1 MPNEAILV
9 VDDAPVNLKLTGI
22 LLRKEGYDVHSAVD
36 AEQALDLLKTF
47 HPDLMLVDIQLPGMN
62 GLELTRRIKRDDR
75 TRDIVVVALTACAM
89 KGDDEKAFQAGCQGY
104 ITKPIATGT
113 LAGRIREYLDHR
125 PAPPPAPVEPA
136 TQPVAVAPPAPPVA
150 VAPPPPA
157 VAIVPPAPAVAIA
170 PPAQPPSLPG
180 GLCLTPVEMESLR
193 RRFLEDATIQVRLMT
208 ESLTR
213 TLDVPGALRTCR
225 DWAAAAATLN
235 YQAIAT
241 LASQVEGLLSAPRPD
256 TASLDEAL
264 SNLMIGLIEAPE
276 SVTGP
281 VPDPIVAALKG
292 RRVALVGFSA
302 DDAERLCVALERA
315 SAKPRYFDRVT
326 SRDSDPVRECSLIL
340 LAVTPAT
347 RDIFL
352 LAAEPA
358 ALSSPPMVL
367 AGARDQIL
375 ALDYSVQ
382 LRACEV
388 LIDGWQPEEAL
399 MRVAFGLSRKE
410 AARAAAAPAVAVA
423 VRTAAP
429 QVPVNGSNNHTS
441 SEVLVADD
449 DLTVRLVV
457 RSALENA
464 GIRCRMASSGPEA
477 LQILRDCR
485 PCAAVLDIN
494 MPGMDGYEVLS
505 AARLEAIPVRIL
517 LLTARQ
523 QEADITRGFTLGA
536 DDYLIKP
543 FNPPELVARLRR
555 FLRPRSEQRG

>member
-1 MPNEAILV
+1 MPSEAILV

-36 AEQALDLLKTF
+36 AEQALDLLETF
-47 HPDLMLVDIQLPGMN
+47 HPDLMLVDIQLPGMD

-89 KGDDEKAFQAGCQGY
+89 KGDDQKAFQAGCQGY
-104 ITKPIATGT
+104 ITKPIETGT
-113 LAGRIREYLDHR
+113 LAGRVRDYLDR
-125 PAPPPAPVEPA
+125 RSAPPPVPEE
-136 TQPVAVAPPAPPVA
+136 
-150 VAPPPPA
+150 PPPPP
-157 VAIVPPAPAVAIA
+157 VFVELTPPPVPV
-170 PPAQPPSLPG
+170 QPPPQPQFLPG
-180 GLCLTPVEMESLR
+180 GLSFSVAEMESLR
-193 RRFLEDATIQVRLMT
+193 RRFLEDATLQVRLMT

-213 TLDVPGALRTCR
+213 SLDVPSALRTCG
-225 DWAAAAATLN
+225 DWAAAAAILG
-235 YQAIAT
+235 YRAIAT
-241 LASQVEGLLSAPRPD
+241 LASRVEVCLSAASPD
-256 TASLDEAL
+256 SAALDEAL

-281 VPDPIVAALKG
+281 VPGPIVAALKG
-292 RRVALVGFSA
+292 KRVGLVGFSA

-315 SAKPRYFDRVT
+315 SAKPRYFDHVAC
-326 SRDSDPVRECSLIL
+326 RDSDPIRDCSLVL
-340 LAVTPAT
+340 VAVTPET
-347 RDIFL
+347 KDTFL
-352 LAAEPA
+352 LAPGSTAIPGL
-358 ALSSPPMVL
+358 ALVL

-382 LRACEV
+382 LRASEL

-399 MRVAFGLSRKE
+399 MRLAFAFSRKE
-410 AARAAAAPAVAVA
+410 AAPAVAAPAVAAPVRIVA
-423 VRTAAP
+423 S
-429 QVPVNGSNNHTS
+429 QVAVNGSNNHTS

-464 GIRCRMASSGPEA
+464 GIKCRMATNGPEA
-477 LQILRDCR
+477 MQMLREYR

-505 AARLEAIPVRIL
+505 AARLESIPVKVL

-555 FLRPRSEQRG
+555 FLRPRSEPRG

>member
-1 MPNEAILV
+1 MNEAILV

-36 AEQALDLLKTF
+36 AEQALDLLETF
-47 HPDLMLVDIQLPGMN
+47 HPDLMLVDIQLPGMD
-62 GLELTRRIKRDDR
+62 GLELTRRLKRDDR

-89 KGDDEKAFQAGCQGY
+89 KGDDEKAFRAGCEGY
-104 ITKPIATGT
+104 ITKPIETGT
-113 LAGRIREYLDHR
+113 LAGRIREYLDR
-125 PAPPPAPVEPA
+125 RSAPAPVPVEPPPPE
-136 TQPVAVAPPAPPVA
+136 PVAVEQPLP
-150 VAPPPPA
+150 
-157 VAIVPPAPAVAIA
+157 
-170 PPAQPPSLPG
+170 QPPGLPRSLSF
-180 GLCLTPVEMESLR
+180 TPPEMESLR
-193 RRFLEDATIQVRLMT
+193 RRFLEDVTLQVRHMT

-213 TLDVPGALRTCR
+213 SLDVTSALRTCR
-225 DWAAAAATLN
+225 DWTAAAAILD

-241 LASQVEGLLSAPRPD
+241 LASQVEAHLSGGRPEP
-256 TASLDEAL
+256 AVLDEAL

-292 RRVALVGFSA
+292 KRVALVGFSA

-326 SRDSDPVRECSLIL
+326 SRDSDPIRDCNLVL

-347 RDIFL
+347 KDIFL
-352 LAAEPA
+352 LAAGPA
-358 ALSSPPMVL
+358 GPPSPPLVL

-382 LRACEV
+382 LRASEL

-399 MRVAFGLSRKE
+399 MRTALALSRKE
-410 AARAAAAPAVAVA
+410 AAVAAAVAVA
-423 VRTAAP
+423 AKSRTAVLP
-429 QVPVNGSNNHTS
+429 VPVNGSNNNHTS

-449 DLTVRLVV
+449 DMTVRLVV

-464 GIRCRMASSGPEA
+464 GIKCRIASNGPEA
-477 LQILRDCR
+477 IQILREYR

-505 AARLEAIPVRIL
+505 AARLEAIPVRVL

-543 FNPPELVARLRR
+543 FNPPELVARVRR
-555 FLRPRSEQRG
+555 FLRPRGELRA

>member
-36 AEQALDLLKTF
+36 AEQALDLLETF
-47 HPDLMLVDIQLPGMN
+47 HPDLMLVEIQLPGMD

-75 TRDIVVVALTACAM
+75 TSDIVVVALTACAM
-89 KGDDEKAFQAGCQGY
+89 KGDDEKAFRAGCQGY
-104 ITKPIATGT
+104 ITKPIETGT
-113 LAGRIREYLDHR
+113 LAGRVREYLDR
-125 PAPPPAPVEPA
+125 RS
-136 TQPVAVAPPAPPVA
+136 
-150 VAPPPPA
+150 PPPP
-157 VAIVPPAPAVAIA
+157 VSVRPPPPPVPVK
-170 PPAQPPSLPG
+170 PPPQPQRLPG
-180 GLCLTPVEMESLR
+180 GLTFAPAEMEGLR
-193 RRFLEDATIQVRLMT
+193 RRFLEDATLQVRLMT

-213 TLDVPGALRTCR
+213 SLDVPSALRTCR
-225 DWAAAAATLN
+225 DWAAAAAILD

-241 LASQVEGLLSAPRPD
+241 LASQVETHLSAAHPD
-256 TASLDEAL
+256 PASLDETL
-264 SNLMIGLIEAPE
+264 SNLMIGLVETPE

-281 VPDPIVAALKG
+281 VPGPIVAALKG
-292 RRVALVGFSA
+292 KRVGLVGFSA

-326 SRDSDPVRECSLIL
+326 SRDSDPIRECSLVL
-340 LAVTPAT
+340 VAVTPAT
-347 RDIFL
+347 KDTFL
-352 LAAEPA
+352 LAAGPA
-358 ALSSPPMVL
+358 AFSGPLLVL
-367 AGARDQIL
+367 AGVREQIL

-382 LRACEV
+382 LRASEL

-399 MRVAFGLSRKE
+399 MRLAFALSRKE
-410 AARAAAAPAVAVA
+410 AAPAVAA
-423 VRTAAP
+423 PVRTAAP

-449 DLTVRLVV
+449 DMTVRLVV

-464 GIRCRMASSGPEA
+464 GIKCRMASTGPEA
-477 LQILRDCR
+477 LQILRECR

-505 AARLEAIPVRIL
+505 AARLEAIPVRVL

-555 FLRPRSEQRG
+555 FLRPRT

>member
-1 MPNEAILV
+1 MPSEAILV

-36 AEQALDLLKTF
+36 AEQALDLLETF
-47 HPDLMLVDIQLPGMN
+47 HPDLMLVDIQLPGMD

-75 TRDIVVVALTACAM
+75 TRNIVVVALTACAM
-89 KGDDEKAFQAGCQGY
+89 KGDDERAFRAGCEGY
-104 ITKPIATGT
+104 ITKPIETGT
-113 LAGRIREYLDHR
+113 LAGRVREYLDR
-125 PAPPPAPVEPA
+125 RSAPPPVPVE
-136 TQPVAVAPPAPPVA
+136 VEI
-150 VAPPPPA
+150 PPPP
-157 VAIVPPAPAVAIA
+157 VTVEIPPQPVPVKPLPR
-170 PPAQPPSLPG
+170 PQCLPG
-180 GLCLTPVEMESLR
+180 GLSFSPAEMEGLR
-193 RRFLEDATIQVRLMT
+193 RRFLEDATLQVRLMT
-208 ESLTR
+208 ESLNR
-213 TLDVPGALRTCR
+213 SLDVPSALRTCR
-225 DWAAAAATLN
+225 DWAAAAAILD

-241 LASQVEGLLSAPRPD
+241 LASQVERYLSASSPD
-256 TASLDEAL
+256 PASLDEAL
-264 SNLMIGLIEAPE
+264 SNLMIGLIETPE

-281 VPDPIVAALKG
+281 VPGPIVAALKG
-292 RRVALVGFSA
+292 KRVGLVGFSA

-315 SAKPRYFDRVT
+315 SAKPRYFDHVAC
-326 SRDSDPVRECSLIL
+326 RDSDPIRDCSLVL
-340 LAVTPAT
+340 VAVTPET
-347 RDIFL
+347 KDTFL
-352 LAAEPA
+352 LAPGSTAIPGL
-358 ALSSPPMVL
+358 ALVL

-382 LRACEV
+382 LRASEL

-399 MRVAFGLSRKE
+399 MRLAFALSRKE
-410 AARAAAAPAVAVA
+410 AAPAVAA
-423 VRTAAP
+423 PVRTAAP

-449 DLTVRLVV
+449 DMTVRLVV

-464 GIRCRMASSGPEA
+464 GIKCRMASTGPEA
-477 LQILRDCR
+477 LQILREYR

-505 AARLEAIPVRIL
+505 AARLEAIPVRVL

-555 FLRPRSEQRG
+555 FLRR

>member
-36 AEQALDLLKTF
+36 AEQALDLLETF
-47 HPDLMLVDIQLPGMN
+47 HPDLMLVDVQLPGMD

-89 KGDDEKAFQAGCQGY
+89 KGDDEKAFRAGCDGY
-104 ITKPIATGT
+104 ITKPIETVT

-125 PAPPPAPVEPA
+125 SAPLPLPVE
-136 TQPVAVAPPAPPVA
+136 
-150 VAPPPPA
+150 PPPPA
-157 VAIVPPAPAVAIA
+157 
-170 PPAQPPSLPG
+170 QRLPG
-180 GLCLTPVEMESLR
+180 GLSLAPAEMESLR
-193 RRFLEDATIQVRLMT
+193 RRFLDDASLQVRLMM

-213 TLDVPGALRTCR
+213 SLDVQSALRTCR
-225 DWAAAAATLN
+225 DWAAAAAILDYETI
-235 YQAIAT
+235 AI
-241 LASQVEGLLSAPRPD
+241 LANDVERYLSAANPD
-256 TASLDEAL
+256 RASLDEAL
-264 SNLMIGLIEAPE
+264 SNLMIGLIEMPE

-292 RRVALVGFSA
+292 KRVALAGFSA
-302 DDAERLCVALERA
+302 DCAERLCVALERA

-326 SRDSDPVRECSLIL
+326 SRDSDPIHDCNLVLV
-340 LAVTPAT
+340 AVTPAT
-347 RDIFL
+347 KDTFL
-352 LAAEPA
+352 LAAGTGTLFGP
-358 ALSSPPMVL
+358 LLVL

-382 LRACEV
+382 LRACEL

-399 MRVAFGLSRKE
+399 MRLAFALSRKE
-410 AARAAAAPAVAVA
+410 AARAPAAT
-423 VRTAAP
+423 VRSAAS
-429 QVPVNGSNNHTS
+429 QFPVNGSNNHTS

-449 DLTVRLVV
+449 DMTVRLVV

-464 GIRCRMASSGPEA
+464 GIKCRMASNGPEA
-477 LQILRDCR
+477 LQILREHR

-505 AARLEAIPVRIL
+505 AARLESIPVRVL

-543 FNPPELVARLRR
+543 FNPSELVARLRR
-555 FLRPRSEQRG
+555 FLRPRSE

>member
-36 AEQALDLLKTF
+36 AEQALDLLETF
-47 HPDLMLVDIQLPGMN
+47 HPDLMLVEIQLPGMD

-75 TRDIVVVALTACAM
+75 TSDIVVVALTACAM
-89 KGDDEKAFQAGCQGY
+89 KGDDEKAFRAGCQGY
-104 ITKPIATGT
+104 ITKPIETGT
-113 LAGRIREYLDHR
+113 LAGRVREYLDR
-125 PAPPPAPVEPA
+125 RS
-136 TQPVAVAPPAPPVA
+136 
-150 VAPPPPA
+150 PPPP
-157 VAIVPPAPAVAIA
+157 VSVRPPPPPVPVK
-170 PPAQPPSLPG
+170 PPPQPQRLPG
-180 GLCLTPVEMESLR
+180 GLTFAPAEMEGLR
-193 RRFLEDATIQVRLMT
+193 RRFLEDATLQARLMT

-213 TLDVPGALRTCR
+213 SLDVPGALRTCR
-225 DWAAAAATLN
+225 DWAAAAAILD
-235 YQAIAT
+235 YRAIAT
-241 LASQVEGLLSAPRPD
+241 LASQVERLLSAARPD
-256 TASLDEAL
+256 PASLDEAL
-264 SNLMIGLIEAPE
+264 SNLMIGLIETPE

-281 VPDPIVAALKG
+281 VPAPIVAALKG
-292 RRVALVGFSA
+292 KRVALVGFSA
-302 DDAERLCVALERA
+302 EDAERLCVALERA

-326 SRDSDPVRECSLIL
+326 SRDSDPIRECSLVL
-340 LAVTPAT
+340 VAVTPAT
-347 RDIFL
+347 KDIYL
-352 LAAEPA
+352 LAPGPA
-358 ALSSPPMVL
+358 AFPSLPLVL

-382 LRACEV
+382 LRACDL
-388 LIDGWQPEEAL
+388 LIDGWQPEEVL
-399 MRVAFGLSRKE
+399 MRLALALSRRE
-410 AARAAAAPAVAVA
+410 AAPAVAAV

-429 QVPVNGSNNHTS
+429 QVPVNGSNHHTN

-464 GIRCRMASSGPEA
+464 GIKCRMASNGTEA

-505 AARLEAIPVRIL
+505 AARLEAIPVRVL

-555 FLRPRSEQRG
+555 FLRPRT

>member
-1 MPNEAILV
+1 MPSEAILV

-36 AEQALDLLKTF
+36 AEQALDLLETF
-47 HPDLMLVDIQLPGMN
+47 HPDLMLVDIQLPGMD

-89 KGDDEKAFQAGCQGY
+89 KGDDEKAFRAGCQGY
-104 ITKPIATGT
+104 ITKPIETGT
-113 LAGRIREYLDHR
+113 LAGRVREYLDR
-125 PAPPPAPVEPA
+125 RSAPQPVPVEPPPPPVAVKPPPAPV
-136 TQPVAVAPPAPPVA
+136 AVAPSPRL
-150 VAPPPPA
+150 
-157 VAIVPPAPAVAIA
+157 
-170 PPAQPPSLPG
+170 QTLPG
-180 GLCLTPVEMESLR
+180 GLSFTPVEMEGLR
-193 RRFLEDATIQVRLMT
+193 RRFLEDATLQVRLMT

-213 TLDVPGALRTCR
+213 SLDAPGALRTCR
-225 DWAAAAATLN
+225 DWAAAAAILD

-241 LASQVEGLLSAPRPD
+241 LANQVERLLSAARPD
-256 TASLDEAL
+256 HASLDEAL

-292 RRVALVGFSA
+292 KRVAIVGFSA
-302 DDAERLCVALERA
+302 DDAERLCVTLERA

-326 SRDSDPVRECSLIL
+326 SRDSDPIRDCSLVL

-347 RDIFL
+347 KDIFL
-352 LAAEPA
+352 LAPA
-358 ALSSPPMVL
+358 AAASSSLPLVL

-382 LRACEV
+382 LRACEL

-399 MRVAFGLSRKE
+399 MRLAFALSRKE
-410 AARAAAAPAVAVA
+410 AARAVAAPAVAAVA
-423 VRTAAP
+423 AVVRAAAP

-464 GIRCRMASSGPEA
+464 GIKCRMATNGTEA
-477 LQILRDCR
+477 LQIIREYR

-505 AARLEAIPVRIL
+505 AARLESIPVRIL

-555 FLRPRSEQRG
+555 FLRPRSEQRT